1 MTHSE
6 YIQRTA
12 VRKIARYWEIV
23 CGVVSDLVIVD
34 IGQLASGYGAVEG
47 SVTMDVRR
55 YASITPL
62 QFHRSSQNGQQHSA
76 YSEEVGED
84 RCKFH
89 VESFFVSLREVGLY
103 VVGLETSSKEETIA
117 LGLLLYHTFSQDA
130 SDDPKKSR
138 ESPCQLGPSKRI
150 YRGLRR
156 CSVHI

>member
-6 YIQRTA
+6 HIQRTMGP
-12 VRKIARYWEIV
+12 KIARYWEKV
-23 CGVVSDLVIVD
+23 RGVVSDLVIVD
-34 IGQLASGYGAVEG
+34 IGQLPTGYGAVEG

-55 YASITPL
+55 YAIIAPL
-62 QFHRSSQNGQQHSA
+62 QFHGGSQNGQQHSA

-89 VESFFVSLREVGLY
+89 FESFFRESLREVGLY
-103 VVGLETSSKEETIA
+103 VVGLEASSKDETIA
-117 LGLLLYHTFSQDA
+117 LGLLLYHTLSQGA
-130 SDDPKKSR
+130 SDEPNKSR

-156 CSVHI
+156 CGV